1 MKEAPY
7 GPDLALIHHIGFS
20 GYSDLCGPGVIEQ
33 LDAVLEK
40 GSTVLELGCGS
51 GGLTRHLID
60 AGYTVIATDA
70 SPDMLDIAREQVP
83 EADVRRLTLPDD
95 TLPSADAVVS
105 VGHTLNFLESAETI
119 ARTLLEAAHAVREGG
134 VLVLDLCDLE
144 YGRARAEPTT
154 NSLVGDTWAIIS
166 RTSLPAPD
174 RFVREMTTFVRND
187 DGIWRRADERHENI
201 LVEVE
206 LVNEVFAGIEFDA
219 TVRSSF
225 GDEHLPEGMRVLV
238 VKRSS

>member
-7 GPDLALIHHIGFS
+7 GPDLALIHHLGFS
-20 GYSDLCGPGVIEQ
+20 GYSDLCAPGVVEQ

-95 TLPSADAVVS
+95 SLPSADAVVS
-105 VGHTLNFLESAETI
+105 VGHTLNFLESADG
-119 ARTLLEAAHAVREGG
+119 RGG
-134 VLVLDLCDLE
+134 V
-144 YGRARAEPTT
+144 GQRSFR
-154 NSLVGDTWAIIS
+154 GD
-166 RTSLPAPD
+166 R
-174 RFVREMTTFVRND
+174 VRR
-187 DGIWRRADERHENI
+187 DGSVFLWRRTPP
-201 LVEVE
+201 
-206 LVNEVFAGIEFDA
+206 G
-219 TVRSSF
+219 
-225 GDEHLPEGMRVLV
+225 GDESAGCEALLLRQFRPEEQSWRQPPIAPTRREP
-238 VKRSS
+238 RSDDVPRPGHRRSAATGPWNKTVPTENPR